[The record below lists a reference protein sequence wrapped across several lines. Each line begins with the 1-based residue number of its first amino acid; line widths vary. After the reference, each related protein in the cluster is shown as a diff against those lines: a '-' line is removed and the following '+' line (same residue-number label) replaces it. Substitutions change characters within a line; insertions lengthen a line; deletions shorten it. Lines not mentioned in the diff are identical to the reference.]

1 MAASEEDEMKNEIK
15 CLRCGG
21 EMELIRKEY
30 LQLGK
35 TGWFIGDWGN
45 LLAGA
50 LWVNI
55 MACPRCGKLEF
66 FRGDGP
72 ESVGEEENGIAQ
84 TTCPGCGRRHDM
96 DDPKCPACGMKNPIF
111 N

>member
-66 FRGDGP
+66 FRGDGIRGVYGWFSTSQWISIGLLAVALIYGLWIRKKLQNKTQA
-72 ESVGEEENGIAQ
+72 E
-84 TTCPGCGRRHDM
+84 
-96 DDPKCPACGMKNPIF
+96 
-111 N
+111 